1 MFSTS
6 LDNNNTYGNV
16 CHLAKVNTVKTIN
29 FNPMMPMALHAS
41 LTKLNSEMLANES
54 TGGSESKKDSMLLID
69 NLHSAAKNKSLVIR
83 AMADN
88 HESLGKCVRLLS
100 RLVTLQW
107 VAREGLISP
116 CFCLVPMAL
125 RCSSYWYH
133 ACFTWW
139 QPLTFCS
146 WRCSISGTTAM
157 CGYKCCG

>member
-6 LDNNNTYGNV
+6 LDNNNSYGNV
-16 CHLAKVNTVKTIN
+16 SHLAKVNTVKTIN

-54 TGGSESKKDSMLLID
+54 TGGSESKKDSVLLID

-100 RLVTLQW
+100 RLVTVQW
-107 VAREGLISP
+107 AALERFISP
-116 CFCLVPMAL
+116 CFCLVPMV
-125 RCSSYWYH
+125 
-133 ACFTWW
+133 
-139 QPLTFCS
+139 
-146 WRCSISGTTAM
+146 
-157 CGYKCCG
+157 